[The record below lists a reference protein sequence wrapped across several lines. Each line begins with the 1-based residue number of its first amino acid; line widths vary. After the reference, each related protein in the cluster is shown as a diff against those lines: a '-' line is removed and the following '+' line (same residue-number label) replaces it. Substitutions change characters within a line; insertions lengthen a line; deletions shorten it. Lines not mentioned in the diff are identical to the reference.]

1 MSRHQFA
8 WISLFIARRLEQIYD
23 YIAICPE
30 ELRAQRM
37 TSYEDSVTGHA
48 YSTLLRLGLPA
59 YTMHFKSPTYM
70 RESML
75 ERLDRTVCK
84 DILKASAQ
92 QPEVR
97 FVTRIPTTFARH

>member
-1 MSRHQFA
+1 
-8 WISLFIARRLEQIYD
+8 
-23 YIAICPE
+23 
-30 ELRAQRM
+30 M

-48 YSTLLRLGLPA
+48 YRTLLRIGLPA

-84 DILKASAQ
+84 SILKDSAQ
-92 QPEVR
+92 LPEVR
-97 FVTRIPTTFARH
+97 SVTCTPPIFALY

>member
-1 MSRHQFA
+1 VSRHQFP

-23 YIAICPE
+23 RIAICLE

-97 FVTRIPTTFARH
+97 FVA

>member
-1 MSRHQFA
+1 
-8 WISLFIARRLEQIYD
+8 
-23 YIAICPE
+23 
-30 ELRAQRM
+30 M

-97 FVTRIPTTFARH
+97 LVICAPPLALAIG